1 MIDFCLVRYGW
12 VGLVCYV
19 WEDWYWKLKKTVFQ
33 KDLFIKNNLVKQ
45 ILVKKSVS
53 GSDLEKVVNCPQA
66 ENLEIYN
73 VTTKD
78 NHKS

>member
-1 MIDFCLVRYGW
+1 MVWSVLFGRIGI
-12 VGLVCYV
+12 VGFKNS
-19 WEDWYWKLKKTVFQ
+19 DPKRFF
-33 KDLFIKNNLVKQ
+33 FIKNNLVKQ